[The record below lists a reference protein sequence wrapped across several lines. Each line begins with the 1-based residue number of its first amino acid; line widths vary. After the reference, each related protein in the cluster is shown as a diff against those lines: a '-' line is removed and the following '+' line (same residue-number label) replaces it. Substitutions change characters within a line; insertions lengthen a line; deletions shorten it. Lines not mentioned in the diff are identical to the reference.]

1 MRHDGAQGL
10 AHEMMRLLVSVF
22 MAVASAHGGAP
33 ARRLRSKVSP
43 AVASSARATTAAPT
57 ITEADKAKFVEAA
70 LGEEVALSEVGFLGE
85 GVRTK
90 HVHYTQGRSSDKTA
104 GSGECRR
111 SGSRSSSGGAHAPLA
126 QQNVANRV

>member
-10 AHEMMRLLVSVF
+10 AQEMMRLLVSVF

-43 AVASSARATTAAPT
+43 AVASSASATTAAPT
-57 ITEADKAKFVEAA
+57 ITDADKAKFVEAA

-90 HVHYTQGRSSDKTA
+90 HVHYTQGRSSDH
-104 GSGECRR
+104 
-111 SGSRSSSGGAHAPLA
+111 SSEPQGRE
-126 QQNVANRV
+126 V